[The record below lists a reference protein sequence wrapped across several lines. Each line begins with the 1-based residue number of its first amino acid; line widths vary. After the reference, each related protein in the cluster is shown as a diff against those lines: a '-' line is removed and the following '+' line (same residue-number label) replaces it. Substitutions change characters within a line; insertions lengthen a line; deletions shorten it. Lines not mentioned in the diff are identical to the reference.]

1 MSVVSRS
8 ETLTLTGPAGAL
20 AALIE
25 TPARDTQEVAHF
37 GVICHPHPLH
47 GGTMDNKVV
56 YTLARAFQERGVP
69 TIRFNFR
76 GVGGS
81 AGRYDE
87 GRGETQDAL
96 AVIRHGRQR
105 WPGAGLWLGGF
116 SFGGAVA
123 IRAAS
128 TADATRLVSVA
139 PAVAYAADPGI
150 GLPRCPWLIV
160 QGTED
165 DVVDPRAVAGFIA
178 GVSPAP
184 QLTMLQGAGH
194 FFHGRLLELRDAVL
208 QFLAQEQPLAPH
220 VP

>member
-1 MSVVSRS
+1 VSVVPRS
-8 ETLTLTGPAGAL
+8 EALTLPGPAGEL

-25 TPARDTQEVAHF
+25 TPPRDTPDIAYF

-56 YTLARAFQERGVP
+56 YTLARTFQERGAP

-81 AGRYDE
+81 QGQYDE
-87 GRGETQDAL
+87 GRGETEDAL
-96 AVIRHGRQR
+96 AVIAQGRQR

-123 IRAAS
+123 IRAA
-128 TADATRLVSVA
+128 ARAAAARLVSVA
-139 PAVAYAADPGI
+139 PAVARAADPAI
-150 GLPRCPWLIV
+150 ALPRCPWLIV
-160 QGTED
+160 QGDQD

-178 GVSPAP
+178 GLSPAP
-184 QLTMLQGAGH
+184 QLAVLSGAGH
-194 FFHGRLLELRDAVL
+194 YFHGYLPELREAVV
-208 QFLAQEQPLAPH
+208 QFLAQDRPEP
-220 VP
+220 